1 MREYSSVISLTKNA
15 RGVSSLDPSIGC
27 SSGMSKQGGCYND
40 CYAAKSAKL
49 YGYDFSKTVLRHFKD
64 EAHRRDILR
73 QINAVNLDFVRMG
86 TSGDPSEFWEHTID
100 TIKKIQHCNKQIVI
114 ITKHWTNLTDAQ
126 LEYLGTVNVC
136 VNTSVSAL
144 DNPDVM
150 LNGVEQYKR
159 LKSYCKS
166 VLRVVTADFNL
177 DNDSGRKFSEIQSGL
192 LENESTLDT
201 VLRVNPRN
209 PLIKDGIINTRKA
222 SFLGKNALVSKYNPK
237 TYLGKC
243 STCSDDCGLRTALE
257 NRQHPAKPGIKKQL
271 TFL

>member
-49 YGYDFSKTVLRHFKD
+49 YGYDFSKTVLRHFKN

-73 QINAVNLDFVRMG
+73 QINAVNLDFIRMG

-114 ITKHWTNLTDAQ
+114 ITKHWTNLTNAQ

-150 LNGVEQYKR
+150 LNGVEQYEKLKR
-159 LKSYCKS
+159 YCRS
-166 VLRVVTADFNL
+166 VLRVVSADFNL
-177 DNDSGRKFSEIQSGL
+177 ETIEGRRLNDIQRRL
-192 LENESTLDT
+192 FKNESTLDN
-201 VLRVNPRN
+201 VLRVNRRN
-209 PLIKDGIINTRKA
+209 PIVKSGLLKTKQVK
-222 SFLGKNALVSKYNPK
+222 FLGKTALVSKFDKK
-237 TYLGKC
+237 TYLGNCSKC
-243 STCSDDCGLRTALE
+243 HEVCGLRTE
-257 NRQHPAKPGIKKQL
+257 IPNKQYPEKRGTSKQL
-271 TFL
+271 SLL